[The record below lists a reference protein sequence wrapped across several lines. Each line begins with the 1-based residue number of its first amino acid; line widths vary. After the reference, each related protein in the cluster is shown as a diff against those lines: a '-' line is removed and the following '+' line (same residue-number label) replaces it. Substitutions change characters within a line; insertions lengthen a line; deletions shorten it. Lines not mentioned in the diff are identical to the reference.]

1 MTEHVDRPVSN
12 ATDGLFGEMIRT
24 SVEKAVWAIR
34 RHNEALGI
42 GRDCTARAEARQKRI
57 DSITKAEGVMPSDAP
72 RVLAEANATRSMTWT
87 ADDLAPVSGGVLPFW
102 QVPTTEQRLDSIEQV
117 REYLSRKPARTLHGA
132 LSEARGGH
140 RFGGWG
146 ATD

>member
-1 MTEHVDRPVSN
+1 MTKRVVRPVLN
-12 ATDGLFGEMIRT
+12 ATTGLFDEMIRT
-24 SVEKAVWAIR
+24 SVETAVWAIR
-34 RHNEALGI
+34 RHNGALGI

-57 DSITKAEGVMPSDAP
+57 DAITNAEGVMPSDAT

-87 ADDLAPVSGGVLPFW
+87 ADDLVPVSGGVLPFW
-102 QVPTTEQRLDSIEQV
+102 QVPTTEQHLDSIEQV
-117 REYLSRKPARTLHGA
+117 LEYLSRKPARTLHGA

-146 ATD
+146 AVE